1 MTRKILFLLGAAV
14 LCLAACQKPELTLSG
29 PSNLESAVSG
39 GSASITFTA
48 TKDWTASAKDS
59 WVRVSPT
66 SGKGS
71 KKPVTVSVTCEP
83 NSTYDD
89 RTSTVTITSEDL
101 KQTVTVKQGA
111 SNGLLVTSKSFE
123 VGAAATTIEVAV
135 QANVNFTAKASADW
149 IKQTGT
155 KALSE
160 SKLVFSI
167 EENKAFE
174 ERNATI
180 TISGEGLTQTVS
192 VKQAAAE
199 NPSKDLYGTWK
210 NPNGSFPVLNLK
222 QDGTF
227 TYTAYEGDTE
237 QKGTWSYDGS
247 NLTRTF
253 EGSTDKDVAPV
264 VLTGGKAWLV
274 LVYDDEFEIDGTTIK
289 NRICD
294 IYRKDGATVAS
305 GTLTDGRWD
314 APHDGVKPAEYTDQV
329 DYNMCLLV
337 EGNTVDLYVPIWGEH
352 IQGTFTLSDGKMSI
366 TTDDDH
372 IWKALE
378 IEVTDQDHWS
388 FGWNASN
395 EDGEYN
401 MNPETFELR
410 GEYKWYTINQMKEM
424 GEEPS
429 EGNPEYR
436 DHPWRFKFQIYLNAE
451 NEHEIAM
458 DLCNFGFCVADSG
471 TEAYGF
477 CAGMGKCFYKR

>member
-247 NLTRTF
+247 SLTRTF

-337 EGNTVDLYVPIWGEH
+337 EGNTVDLYVPMWGLH
-352 IQGTFTLSDGKMSI
+352 IQGSFTLSDGKMNIS
-366 TTDDDH
+366 TDAEN
-372 IWKALE
+372 IWKAVV
-378 IEVTDQDHWS
+378 IEGDENYGS
-388 FGWNASN
+388 IGWNA
-395 EDGEYN
+395 GN
-401 MNPETFELR
+401 MNPETFELM
-410 GEYKWYTINQMKEM
+410 GEYKWYTISEIMAK
-424 GEEPS
+424 GARP
-429 EGNPEYR
+429 EGNPEY
-436 DHPWRFKFQIYLNAE
+436 HEKPWLFKFMIYEFAE
-451 NEHEIAM
+451 NELDIAM
-458 DLCNFGFCVADSG
+458 DLCGFGLCVAESG
-471 TEAYGF
+471 TEAYGYS
-477 CAGMGKCFYKR
+477 AGRGTCFYKR

>member
-1 MTRKILFLLGAAV
+1 MTKKIFLLLAIAA

-29 PSNLESAVSG
+29 PTSMESSVSG

-48 TKDWTASAKDS
+48 TKDWAATAKDS

-71 KKPVTVSVTCEP
+71 KKPVTITVTCEP
-83 NSTYDD
+83 NTSYDE
-89 RTSTVTITSEDL
+89 RSSTVTITSEDL
-101 KQTVTVKQGA
+101 KQTVSVKQGP
-111 SNGLLVTSKSFE
+111 SNGLIVKSQSFE
-123 VGAAATTIEVAV
+123 VGAAATTIDVVV
-135 QANVNFTAKASADW
+135 QANVNFTAKPGADW

-155 KALSE
+155 KALTE
-160 SKLVFSI
+160 SKLTFSI
-167 EENKAFE
+167 DENKAYE
-174 ERNATI
+174 ERSATI

-199 NPSKDLYGTWK
+199 DPAKDLYGTWQ
-210 NPNGSFPVLNLK
+210 NPSGVYPVLNLK
-222 QDGTF
+222 KDGTF
-227 TYTAYEGDTE
+227 TYTAFPDDPE

-274 LVYDDEFEIDGTTIK
+274 LVYDDEFEIDGTTIR
-289 NRICD
+289 NRICE
-294 IYRKDGATVAS
+294 IYRKKDATVAS

-329 DYNMCLLV
+329 DYNMCLLI
-337 EGNTVDLYVPIWGEH
+337 EGNTVDLYVPVWGEH
-352 IQGTFTLSDGKMSI
+352 IQGTFTLSDGWMYIS
-366 TTDDDH
+366 TDEDH

-378 IEVTDQDHWS
+378 IDVTDQMNWS
-388 FGWNASN
+388 FGWNA
-395 EDGEYN
+395 GN
-401 MNPETFELR
+401 MNPETFELL
-410 GEYKWYTINQMKEM
+410 GEYKWYTINELKAM
-424 GEEPS
+424 GQKPGVNDPLWEF
-429 EGNPEYR
+429 
-436 DHPWRFKFQIYLNAE
+436 RFAIYAAAE
-451 NEHEIAM
+451 NELDIARN
-458 DLCNFGFCVADSG
+458 LCGFGFCVAESG